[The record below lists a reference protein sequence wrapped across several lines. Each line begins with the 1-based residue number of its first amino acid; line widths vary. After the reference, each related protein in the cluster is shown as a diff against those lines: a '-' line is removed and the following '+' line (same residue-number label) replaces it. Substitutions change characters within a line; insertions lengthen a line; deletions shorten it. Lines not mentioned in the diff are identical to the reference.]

1 MQESHYESDSTESAP
16 LGATGV
22 LAMAMRWIGAV
33 GSVGLVIG
41 IIYWGFLLGQRD
53 ATEVP
58 VIRALTGNARIV
70 PDDPQ
75 GTQADNQ
82 GLAVNEVLAETTP
95 TAVDTTTTLA
105 PTSQSVTSEDETMS
119 VLQPVLVEITPTES
133 TANEEPVVV
142 DAATLMV
149 EINPVIPPHVAPD
162 GMTIPVRRPDNFLQE
177 DPISDAIEGLLQEL
191 NPEEGDTSFET
202 PDLPRPEPKYGNPL
216 LDPGAALIQLG
227 AYNSL
232 EDAGDVW
239 DRYQNEHG
247 DLLANTQRYI
257 EPIETGGRLLYRLRA
272 AGFDGLDKTRAL
284 CAALDARGIDCIS
297 VTVQ

>member
-1 MQESHYESDSTESAP
+1 MQESHYESDSQESTP
-16 LGATGV
+16 LGVTGV
-22 LAMAMRWIGAV
+22 VAVALRWVVAV
-33 GSVGLVIG
+33 ASLSLVIG

-53 ATEVP
+53 ATDVP
-58 VIRALTGNARIV
+58 VIRALEGNARIV

-95 TAVDTTTTLA
+95 SAVDTSTTLA
-105 PTSQSVTSEDETMS
+105 PAAQTVTAEDETMS
-119 VLQPVLVEITPTES
+119 ALVPVEPAS
-133 TANEEPVVV
+133 TVTIENAAPIVV

-149 EINPVIPPHVAPD
+149 EINPVAEPSVAPD
-162 GMTIPVRRPDNFLQE
+162 GMTMPLRRPDNFLQE

-191 NPEEGDTSFET
+191 IPEEGDTSFET
-202 PDLPRPEPKYGNPL
+202 PDLPRPEPKFGNPL
-216 LDPGAALIQLG
+216 LDPGSALIQLG

-239 DRYQNEHG
+239 VEYQSDHG

-257 EPIETGGRLLYRLRA
+257 EPIESGGRLLYRLRA
-272 AGFDGLDKTRAL
+272 SGFEGLDQTRAL
-284 CAALDARGIDCIS
+284 CAALDARGVDCIS

>member
-1 MQESHYESDSTESAP
+1 MQESHYESDSSESASI
-16 LGATGV
+16 GARGV
-22 LAMAMRWIGAV
+22 VAVALRWIGAV
-33 GSVGLVIG
+33 VSVSLVLG
-41 IIYWGFLLGQRD
+41 VIYWGFLLGQRD
-53 ATEVP
+53 ANEVP
-58 VIRALTGNARIV
+58 VIRAMEGNARIV

-95 TAVDTTTTLA
+95 SVVNTSTTLA
-105 PTSQSVTSEDETMS
+105 PSAQTVTVEDETMS
-119 VLQPVLVEITPTES
+119 ALEVVPDQPAS
-133 TANEEPVVV
+133 DAEPIVV

-149 EINPVIPPHVAPD
+149 EINPAVVVPTALD
-162 GMTIPVRRPDNFLQE
+162 GMTMPIRRPDNFLQK

-191 NPEEGDTSFET
+191 IPEEGDTSFET
-202 PDLPRPEPKYGNPL
+202 PDLARPVPKYGNPL

-232 EDAGDVW
+232 EDARDIWIEYLG
-239 DRYQNEHG
+239 EHG
-247 DLLANTQRYI
+247 DLLSNSQRFI

-272 AGFDGLDKTRAL
+272 AGFDGLDQTRAM
-284 CAALDARGIDCIS
+284 CAALDARGVDCIS

>member
-1 MQESHYESDSTESAP
+1 MQESHYESDSQESAP
-16 LGATGV
+16 LGVTGAV
-22 LAMAMRWIGAV
+22 AVALRWIGAV
-33 GSVGLVIG
+33 ASVSLVIG

-53 ATEVP
+53 ATDVP
-58 VIRALTGNARIV
+58 VIRAMEGNARIV
-70 PDDPQ
+70 PADPQ

-95 TAVDTTTTLA
+95 TAVDTNTTLA
-105 PTSQSVTSEDETMS
+105 PASQTVTAEDETMS
-119 VLQPVLVEITPTES
+119 ALVPVAAAPIQNATPI
-133 TANEEPVVV
+133 VV

-149 EINPVIPPHVAPD
+149 EINPVVEPSVAPD
-162 GMTIPVRRPDNFLQE
+162 GMTMPVRRPDNFLQA

-191 NPEEGDTSFET
+191 IPEEGDTSSET
-202 PDLPRPEPKYGNPL
+202 PELPRPAPKFGNPL

-239 DRYQNEHG
+239 GEYQSEHG

-257 EPIETGGRLLYRLRA
+257 EPIESGGRLLYRLRA
-272 AGFDGLDKTRAL
+272 AGFDGLDQTRAL
-284 CAALDARGIDCIS
+284 CAALDARGVDCIS

>member
-1 MQESHYESDSTESAP
+1 MQESHYESDSHESAP
-16 LGATGV
+16 IGATGV
-22 LAMAMRWIGAV
+22 VAVALRWIGAV
-33 GSVGLVIG
+33 ASVSLVIG
-41 IIYWGFLLGQRD
+41 IIYWGFLIGQRD
-53 ATEVP
+53 ATDVP
-58 VIRALTGNARIV
+58 VIRAMEGNARIV

-95 TAVDTTTTLA
+95 TAVNTTTTLA
-105 PTSQSVTSEDETMS
+105 PTAQTVTAEDETMS
-119 VLQPVLVEITPTES
+119 ALVPVAPAS
-133 TANEEPVVV
+133 TTTQNAEPIVV

-149 EINPVIPPHVAPD
+149 EINPVIEPSVAPD
-162 GMTIPVRRPDNFLQE
+162 GMTLPLRRPDNFLQA

-191 NPEEGDTSFET
+191 IPEEGDTSFET
-202 PDLPRPEPKYGNPL
+202 PDLPRPEPKFGNPL

-239 DRYQNEHG
+239 VEYQSEHG

-257 EPIETGGRLLYRLRA
+257 EPIESGGRLLYRLRA
-272 AGFDGLDKTRAL
+272 AGFEGLDQTRAL

>member
-1 MQESHYESDSTESAP
+1 MQESHYESDSQESAP
-16 LGATGV
+16 LGVTGAV
-22 LAMAMRWIGAV
+22 AVALRWIGAV
-33 GSVGLVIG
+33 ASVSLVIG

-53 ATEVP
+53 ATDVP
-58 VIRALTGNARIV
+58 VIRAMEGNARIV

-95 TAVDTTTTLA
+95 SAVDTNTTLA
-105 PTSQSVTSEDETMS
+105 PASQTVTAEDETMS
-119 VLQPVLVEITPTES
+119 ALVPVAPAPVQNTTPI
-133 TANEEPVVV
+133 VV

-149 EINPVIPPHVAPD
+149 EINPVIEPSVAPD
-162 GMTIPVRRPDNFLQE
+162 GMTTPLRRPESFLPA
-177 DPISDAIEGLLQEL
+177 DPLSDAIEGLLQEL
-191 NPEEGDTSFET
+191 IPEEGDTSFET
-202 PDLPRPEPKYGNPL
+202 PDLPRPEPKFGNPL

-239 DRYQNEHG
+239 GEYQSEHG

-257 EPIETGGRLLYRLRA
+257 EPIESGGRLLYRLRA
-272 AGFDGLDKTRAL
+272 AGFEGLDQTRAL
-284 CAALDARGIDCIS
+284 CAALDARGVDCIS

>member
-1 MQESHYESDSTESAP
+1 MQESHYESDSHESAP

-22 LAMAMRWIGAV
+22 VAVALRWIGAV
-33 GSVGLVIG
+33 ASISLVVG
-41 IIYWGFLLGQRD
+41 IIYWGSLLGQRD
-53 ATEVP
+53 ASEIP
-58 VIRALTGNARIV
+58 VIRAMEGNARIV

-82 GLAVNEVLAETTP
+82 GLAVNEVLAENTP
-95 TAVDTTTTLA
+95 TAVNTNTTLA
-105 PTSQSVTSEDETMS
+105 PAAQTVTAEDGTMS
-119 VLQPVLVEITPTES
+119 ALVPVAPAPTTNVEPI
-133 TANEEPVVV
+133 VV

-149 EINPVIPPHVAPD
+149 EINPVIEPSIALD
-162 GMTIPVRRPDNFLQE
+162 GMTTPVRRPENFMQA

-191 NPEEGDTSFET
+191 IPEEGDTSFEM
-202 PDLPRPEPKYGNPL
+202 PELPRPEPKFGNPL
-216 LDPGAALIQLG
+216 LDLGAALIQLG

-239 DRYQNEHG
+239 LAYQSEHS

-257 EPIETGGRLLYRLRA
+257 EPIESGGRLLYRLRA
-272 AGFDGLDKTRAL
+272 AGFDGLDQTRAL
-284 CAALDARGIDCIS
+284 CAALDARGVDCIS

>member
-1 MQESHYESDSTESAP
+1 MQESHYESDSQESAP
-16 LGATGV
+16 LGVTGAV
-22 LAMAMRWIGAV
+22 AVALRWIGAAA
-33 GSVGLVIG
+33 SVSLVVG

-53 ATEVP
+53 ATDVP
-58 VIRALTGNARIV
+58 VIRAMEGNARIV
-70 PDDPQ
+70 PEDPQ

-95 TAVDTTTTLA
+95 SAVNTNTTLA
-105 PTSQSVTSEDETMS
+105 PASQTVTAEDETMS
-119 VLQPVLVEITPTES
+119 ALVPVAPAPVQN
-133 TANEEPVVV
+133 TAPIVV

-149 EINPVIPPHVAPD
+149 EINPVIEPSVASD
-162 GMTIPVRRPDNFLQE
+162 GMTMPLRRPDNFLQA

-191 NPEEGDTSFET
+191 IPEEGDTSFET
-202 PDLPRPEPKYGNPL
+202 LDLPRPEPKFGNPL

-239 DRYQNEHG
+239 GEYQSEHG

-257 EPIETGGRLLYRLRA
+257 EPIESGGRLLYRLRA
-272 AGFDGLDKTRAL
+272 AGFDGLDQTRAL
-284 CAALDARGIDCIS
+284 CAALDARGVDCIS

>member
-1 MQESHYESDSTESAP
+1 
-16 LGATGV
+16 
-22 LAMAMRWIGAV
+22 MAVALRWFGAV
-33 GSVGLVIG
+33 ASLSLVIG

-53 ATEVP
+53 ATDVP
-58 VIRALTGNARIV
+58 VIRAMEGNARIV

-95 TAVDTTTTLA
+95 TAVNTNTTLA
-105 PTSQSVTSEDETMS
+105 PTSQTVTAEDETMS
-119 VLQPVLVEITPTES
+119 ALVPVAPAPTENA
-133 TANEEPVVV
+133 TPIVV

-149 EINPVIPPHVAPD
+149 EINPVAEPSVAPD
-162 GMTIPVRRPDNFLQE
+162 GMTTPLRRPDNFQQA

-191 NPEEGDTSFET
+191 IPEEGDTSFET
-202 PDLPRPEPKYGNPL
+202 PDLPRPEPKFGNPL

-239 DRYQNEHG
+239 VDYQSEHG

-257 EPIETGGRLLYRLRA
+257 EPIESGGRLLYRLRA
-272 AGFDGLDKTRAL
+272 AGFEGLDQTRAL
-284 CAALDARGIDCIS
+284 CAALDARGVDCIS

>member
-1 MQESHYESDSTESAP
+1 MQESHYESDSQESAP
-16 LGATGV
+16 LGVTGV
-22 LAMAMRWIGAV
+22 VAVVLRWIGAV
-33 GSVGLVIG
+33 ASISLVVG

-53 ATEVP
+53 ATDVP
-58 VIRALTGNARIV
+58 VIRAIEGNARII

-95 TAVDTTTTLA
+95 TAVDTNTTLA
-105 PTSQSVTSEDETMS
+105 PASQTVTTEDETMS
-119 VLQPVLVEITPTES
+119 ALVPVAPAPTQNVTPI
-133 TANEEPVVV
+133 VV
-142 DAATLMV
+142 DAATLLV
-149 EINPVIPPHVAPD
+149 EISPVIEPSVAPD
-162 GMTIPVRRPDNFLQE
+162 GMTLPVRRPENLQKT

-191 NPEEGDTSFET
+191 TPEEGDTSFET
-202 PDLPRPEPKYGNPL
+202 PDLPRPEPKFGNPL

-227 AYNSL
+227 AYNSV

-239 DRYQNEHG
+239 VEYQSEHG
-247 DLLANTQRYI
+247 DLLTNKQRYI
-257 EPIETGGRLLYRLRA
+257 EPIESGGRLLYRLRA
-272 AGFDGLDKTRAL
+272 AGFDGLDQTQAL

>member
-1 MQESHYESDSTESAP
+1 MQESHYESDSQESAP

-22 LAMAMRWIGAV
+22 VAVALRWIGAAA
-33 GSVGLVIG
+33 SLGLVIG
-41 IIYWGFLLGQRD
+41 VIYWGFLLGQRD
-53 ATEVP
+53 ATDVP
-58 VIRALTGNARIV
+58 VIRAMEGNARVV

-105 PTSQSVTSEDETMS
+105 PTSQSVTAEDETMS
-119 VLQPVLVEITPTES
+119 ALQPAPTETTNS
-133 TANEEPVVV
+133 APIVV

-149 EINPVIPPHVAPD
+149 EINPVAEPSVAPD
-162 GMTIPVRRPDNFLQE
+162 GMTMPVRRPDNFLQA

-191 NPEEGDTSFET
+191 IPEEGDTSFET
-202 PDLPRPEPKYGNPL
+202 PDLPRPEPKFGNPL

-232 EDAGDVW
+232 DDAGDVW
-239 DRYQNEHG
+239 DEYQTEHS
-247 DLLANTQRYI
+247 DLLASTQRYI
-257 EPIETGGRLLYRLRA
+257 EPVESGGRLLYRLRA
-272 AGFDGLDKTRAL
+272 AGFDGLDQTRAL

>member
-1 MQESHYESDSTESAP
+1 MQESHFESDSVESAP

-22 LAMAMRWIGAV
+22 VAIALRWFGAV
-33 GSVGLVIG
+33 ASISLVAG
-41 IIYWGFLLGQRD
+41 IIYWGFILGQRD

-58 VIRALTGNARIV
+58 VIRAMEGNARIV

-82 GLAVNEVLAETTP
+82 GLAVNEVLAENTPSAIDTNTTP
-95 TAVDTTTTLA
+95 A
-105 PTSQSVTSEDETMS
+105 PVAQSVTAEDESNS
-119 VLQPVLVEITPTES
+119 VLVAVPDQPVTFD
-133 TANEEPVVV
+133 EPIVV

-149 EINPVIPPHVAPD
+149 EIDPVLSVPVATD
-162 GMTIPVRRPDNFLQE
+162 GMTMPLRRPDNFMQK

-191 NPEEGDTSFET
+191 IPEEGDTSFET
-202 PDLPRPEPKYGNPL
+202 PDLPRPVPKYGNPL

-239 DRYQNEHG
+239 IDYQSEHG
-247 DLLANTQRYI
+247 DLLSKIQRYI
-257 EPIETGGRLLYRLRA
+257 EPIETGGRLLYRLRG
-272 AGFDGLDKTRAL
+272 AGFEGLDQTRAL
-284 CAALDARGIDCIS
+284 CAALDARGVDCIS

>member
-1 MQESHYESDSTESAP
+1 MQESHYESDSQESAP
-16 LGATGV
+16 LGASGV
-22 LAMAMRWIGAV
+22 VAVALRWIGAV
-33 GSVGLVIG
+33 ASLGLVIG

-53 ATEVP
+53 ATDVP
-58 VIRALTGNARIV
+58 VIRAMEGNARIV

-95 TAVDTTTTLA
+95 TAVDTNTTLA
-105 PTSQSVTSEDETMS
+105 PTSQSVTVEDETMS
-119 VLQPVLVEITPTES
+119 ALQPAPTETTNS
-133 TANEEPVVV
+133 APIVV

-149 EINPVIPPHVAPD
+149 EINPVVEPSVATD
-162 GMTIPVRRPDNFLQE
+162 GMTMPVRRPENFLQA

-191 NPEEGDTSFET
+191 IPEEGDTSFET
-202 PDLPRPEPKYGNPL
+202 PDLPRPEPKFGNPL

-239 DRYQNEHG
+239 IEYQSEHG

-257 EPIETGGRLLYRLRA
+257 EPIESGGRLLYRLRA
-272 AGFDGLDKTRAL
+272 AGFVGLDQTRAL
-284 CAALDARGIDCIS
+284 CAALDARGVDCIS

>member
-1 MQESHYESDSTESAP
+1 MQESHYESDSSESAP

-22 LAMAMRWIGAV
+22 VAVALRWIGAV
-33 GSVGLVIG
+33 VSVSLVIG
-41 IIYWGFLLGQRD
+41 IIYWGFILGQRD

-58 VIRALTGNARIV
+58 VIRAMEGNARIV

-95 TAVDTTTTLA
+95 SAVNTSTTLA
-105 PTSQSVTSEDETMS
+105 PSAQTVTAEDES
-119 VLQPVLVEITPTES
+119 LSALEAVPNQS
-133 TANEEPVVV
+133 TSSGGPIVV
-142 DAATLMV
+142 DAATLLV
-149 EINPVIPPHVAPD
+149 EINPAAVAPTAPD
-162 GMTIPVRRPDNFLQE
+162 GMTMPIRRPDNFLQK

-191 NPEEGDTSFET
+191 VPEEGDTSFET
-202 PDLPRPEPKYGNPL
+202 PDLPRPVPKYGNPL
-216 LDPGAALIQLG
+216 LDLGAALIQLG

-239 DRYQNEHG
+239 TDYQNEHG
-247 DLLANTQRYI
+247 DLLSNTQRYI

-272 AGFDGLDKTRAL
+272 AGFDDLDQTRAM
-284 CAALDARGIDCIS
+284 CAALDARGVDCIS

>member
-1 MQESHYESDSTESAP
+1 MQESHYESDSQESAP
-16 LGATGV
+16 LGVTGAV
-22 LAMAMRWIGAV
+22 AVALRWIGAV
-33 GSVGLVIG
+33 VSLGLVVG

-53 ATEVP
+53 ATDVP
-58 VIRALTGNARIV
+58 VIRAMEGNARIV

-95 TAVDTTTTLA
+95 TAVNTNTTLA
-105 PTSQSVTSEDETMS
+105 PASQSVTAEDETMS
-119 VLQPVLVEITPTES
+119 ALVPVAPAPTQNTTPI
-133 TANEEPVVV
+133 VV

-149 EINPVIPPHVAPD
+149 EINPFIEPSVAPD
-162 GMTIPVRRPDNFLQE
+162 GMTIPVRRPDNFQQA

-191 NPEEGDTSFET
+191 IPEEGDTSFET
-202 PDLPRPEPKYGNPL
+202 PDLPRPEPKFGNPL

-239 DRYQNEHG
+239 IDYQSEHG

-257 EPIETGGRLLYRLRA
+257 EPIESGGRLLYRLRA
-272 AGFDGLDKTRAL
+272 AGFEGLDQTRAL
-284 CAALDARGIDCIS
+284 CAALDARGVDCIS

>member
-1 MQESHYESDSTESAP
+1 MQESHYESDSQESAP
-16 LGATGV
+16 LGVTGAV
-22 LAMAMRWIGAV
+22 AVALRWIGAAA
-33 GSVGLVIG
+33 SVSLVVG

-53 ATEVP
+53 ATDVP
-58 VIRALTGNARIV
+58 VIRAMEGNARIV
-70 PDDPQ
+70 PEDPQ

-95 TAVDTTTTLA
+95 TAVDTNTTLA
-105 PTSQSVTSEDETMS
+105 PTSQTLTTEDETMS
-119 VLQPVLVEITPTES
+119 ALVPVAPAPTVTNTN
-133 TANEEPVVV
+133 TAPIVV

-149 EINPVIPPHVAPD
+149 EINPVIAPSVAPD
-162 GMTIPVRRPDNFLQE
+162 GMTTPLRRPDSFQQA

-191 NPEEGDTSFET
+191 IPEEGDTSFET
-202 PDLPRPEPKYGNPL
+202 SDLPRPEPKFGNPL

-239 DRYQNEHG
+239 VEYQSEHG

-257 EPIETGGRLLYRLRA
+257 EPIESGGRLLYRLRA
-272 AGFDGLDKTRAL
+272 AGFDGLDQTRAL
-284 CAALDARGIDCIS
+284 CAALDARGVDCIS